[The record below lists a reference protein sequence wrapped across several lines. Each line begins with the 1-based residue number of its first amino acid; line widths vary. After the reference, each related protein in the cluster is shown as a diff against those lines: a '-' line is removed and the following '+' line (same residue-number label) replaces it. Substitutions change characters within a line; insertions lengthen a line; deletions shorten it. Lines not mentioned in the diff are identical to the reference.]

1 MLKLGIFAVA
11 ESAYL
16 ICHTWRSAGRCPR
29 MTSSIMVGKMS
40 EITGVIKDA
49 AGPQGVAVN
58 VLWPAAYAE
67 LKALAHLRIREVGHV
82 RLIDT
87 TALVHE
93 SWLKLSAAKY
103 LKIDNRCQFF
113 AYASKVMRSVIVD
126 IAKEQLRQKRGS
138 GVIHVDMDSPL
149 IDSVARSEPLRVDE
163 ALYALEKFEPRLTK
177 IVEMRYFGGLT
188 ETEIGEVLG
197 LSSRTVRRDWEKAR
211 LLLRDMLAD

>member
-1 MLKLGIFAVA
+1 
-11 ESAYL
+11 
-16 ICHTWRSAGRCPR
+16 
-29 MTSSIMVGKMS
+29 MS
-40 EITGVIKDA
+40 EISGVIEEARSPD
-49 AGPQGVAVN
+49 GVAVDE
-58 VLWPAAYAE
+58 LWPAAYTE
-67 LKALAHLRIREVGHV
+67 LKALAHLRIREVGSA

-93 SWLKLSAAKY
+93 SWLKLSTARY
-103 LKIDNRCQFF
+103 LKVDNRFQFF

-126 IAKEQLRQKRGS
+126 IAKEQQRQKRGN
-138 GVIHVDMDSPL
+138 GAIHVDLDSTL
-149 IDSVARSEPLRVDE
+149 IDAAVRSEPLKVDE
-163 ALYALEKFEPRLTK
+163 ALGELEKLEPRLTR

>member
-1 MLKLGIFAVA
+1 
-11 ESAYL
+11 
-16 ICHTWRSAGRCPR
+16 
-29 MTSSIMVGKMS
+29 MS
-40 EITGVIKDA
+40 EITAIIEDPKS
-49 AGPQGVAVN
+49 PQGAAVDA
-58 VLWPAAYAE
+58 LWPAAYNE
-67 LKALAHLRIREVGHV
+67 LKALAHLRIREAGPA
-82 RLIDT
+82 RLINT

-103 LKIDNRCQFF
+103 LKVDNRFQFF

-126 IAKEQLRQKRGS
+126 IAKEQQRQKRG
-138 GVIHVDMDSPL
+138 GGAIHVDVDSPL
-149 IDSVARSEPLRVDE
+149 IDAAVRSEPLKVDE
-163 ALYALEKFEPRLTK
+163 ALDALETFEPRLTK